1 MKTPTPKPPADREV
15 TIAAPN
21 LWTSKGKFL
30 CGQKVKLPAAEI
42 VTLGDAVK

>member
-30 CGQKVKLPAAEI
+30 RGQKVTLTAAEI
-42 VTLGDAVK
+42 AKLGDAVK